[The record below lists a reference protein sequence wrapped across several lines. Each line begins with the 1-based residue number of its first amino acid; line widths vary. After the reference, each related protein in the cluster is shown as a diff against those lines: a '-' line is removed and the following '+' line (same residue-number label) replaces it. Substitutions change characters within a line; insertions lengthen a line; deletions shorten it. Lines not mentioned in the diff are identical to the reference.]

1 MERKC
6 YAKVNLTLDS
16 LSKRDDGYHEI
27 DSIMVRINLFDK
39 LIIKKN
45 KENKFN
51 YETNTPNICALEDNL
66 IYKAWSLL
74 KDRVDE
80 NGVDVTLIKNI
91 PLAAGLAGGSTDC
104 AEMIKGL
111 DKLWDLGLT
120 LDEKMALGKKLGAD
134 FPFFVLVSNA

>member
-51 YETNTPNICALEDNL
+51 YETNLPDICALEDNL
-66 IYKAWSLL
+66 IYKAWDLL

-80 NGVDVTLIKNI
+80 NGVDQGT
-91 PLAAGLAGGSTDC
+91 
-104 AEMIKGL
+104 
-111 DKLWDLGLT
+111 
-120 LDEKMALGKKLGAD
+120 
-134 FPFFVLVSNA
+134 